1 MCLIDTRN
9 YFATFRIKE
18 ELALVDFCSSNVLW
32 FVNGCVGPDGLAH
45 ITSRDVAIEFG
56 VAEERANE
64 ELSRLCEANF
74 VRLVPSGAYEI
85 LQGGKDECA
94 FLAQF
99 VDRGRMRK
107 VNPHTAIKIA
117 RKLRAWFP
125 GKSPDEIFMNSR
137 KLKLPL
143 SGRSLNVM
151 RGSLSWLRR

>member
-1 MCLIDTRN
+1 M
-9 YFATFRIKE
+9 
-18 ELALVDFCSSNVLW
+18 VDFCSSNVLW

-64 ELSRLCEANF
+64 ELSRLREANF

-125 GKSPDEIFMNSR
+125 GKSPDEIFYELAQIKATAFGQKFKCDEREFELAKKM
-137 KLKLPL
+137 
-143 SGRSLNVM
+143 M
-151 RGSLSWLRR
+151 